1 MSHLPRSTHA
11 CAALSAGIGWLL
23 RPSAGDAIAGRLHQC
38 AIGLRA
44 PESFNVAKALDIPR
58 ASNPT
63 TRTFRTW
70 RVINPASIDFVR
82 TGASFSLTN
91 EWPLKIGTTIALTG
105 QYSAVPLATF
115 ERMSF
120 AQGHQPCEA
129 SGDSDW
135 ERCSQAT
142 VRSRRASRIGAHSRP
157 MFRSTRRV
165 SVCMRVPLRRRGLR
179 CTAWILQWPKAIG
192 DASLEGASRSPRINA
207 TFSYQL
213 NRCVRRGVLIR
224 GSTIK
229 RRTRFHVFCANTLDR
244 RRASRESRVASG
256 KSIPLKQKPKRHIRH
271 HGGE

>member
-1 MSHLPRSTHA
+1 
-11 CAALSAGIGWLL
+11 
-23 RPSAGDAIAGRLHQC
+23 
-38 AIGLRA
+38 
-44 PESFNVAKALDIPR
+44 
-58 ASNPT
+58 
-63 TRTFRTW
+63 
-70 RVINPASIDFVR
+70 VR

-91 EWPLKIGTTIALTG
+91 EWPLKIGTAIALTG

-115 ERMSF
+115 EQMSF
-120 AQGHQPCEA
+120 GAQRFAQDRQPGEA

-165 SVCMRVPLRRRGLR
+165 LGVHAGTTSPSRLASITLGFRISDAKYYSLDLAV
-179 CTAWILQWPKAIG
+179 AKAIG

-213 NRCVRRGVLIR
+213 NRCARRGVLIR

-229 RRTRFHVFCANTLDR
+229 RRTRFHVFCANAFGR

-256 KSIPLKQKPKRHIRH
+256 KSIPLKQEPRRHIRH

>member
-11 CAALSAGIGWLL
+11 CAALSAGTGWLAL
-23 RPSAGDAIAGRLHQC
+23 ASAGRLHQC

-44 PESFNVAKALDIPR
+44 PESFNVAKALDFR
-58 ASNPT
+58 GRRNPT
-63 TRTFRTW
+63 TRTFLTC
-70 RVINPASIDFVR
+70 RVINPASINFVR

-91 EWPLKIGTTIALTG
+91 EWPLKIGTAIALTG
-105 QYSAVPLATF
+105 QYSAVSLATF

-120 AQGHQPCEA
+120 GAQRFAQDRQPGEA

-179 CTAWILQWPKAIG
+179 RLRSVSGSRTRSTTAWILQWPKAIG

-213 NRCVRRGVLIR
+213 NRCARRGVLIR

-229 RRTRFHVFCANTLDR
+229 RRTRFHVFCANALDR
-244 RRASRESRVASG
+244 RRASRESQVASS
-256 KSIPLKQKPKRHIRH
+256 K
-271 HGGE
+271 

>member
-11 CAALSAGIGWLL
+11 CAALSAGTGWLAL
-23 RPSAGDAIAGRLHQC
+23 ASAGDAIAGRLHQC

-44 PESFNVAKALDIPR
+44 PESFNVAKAFDIPR

-91 EWPLKIGTTIALTG
+91 EWPLKIGTAIALTG

-115 ERMSF
+115 EQMSFGAQRF
-120 AQGHQPCEA
+120 AQGHQPGEA

-165 SVCMRVPLRRRGLR
+165 SVCMRVPLRGRGLR
-179 CTAWILQWPKAIG
+179 RL
-192 DASLEGASRSPRINA
+192 RS
-207 TFSYQL
+207 
-213 NRCVRRGVLIR
+213 V
-224 GSTIK
+224 
-229 RRTRFHVFCANTLDR
+229 
-244 RRASRESRVASG
+244 
-256 KSIPLKQKPKRHIRH
+256 
-271 HGGE
+271 